1 MFTTDLLAAPSLD
14 ALRDRIRQADD
25 RTVLNAG
32 ACIAAEIDGCLTMGT
47 TPSQWDEERFEVL
60 YAESVR
66 RGSFA

>member
-1 MFTTDLLAAPSLD
+1 MFTTDLLAATSLD

-32 ACIAAEIDGCLTMGT
+32 ACIAAEIDGCYAMGVKV
-47 TPSQWDEERFEVL
+47 SQWDADRFDIL